1 MICIRRKQEAGFT
14 VIELMVVIGI
24 IGLLAGLLLPVL
36 NRVKDKR
43 AQSVC
48 INNIHQLITATHLH
62 ATDNNDN
69 LPWSNWLAGD
79 QPGRPGWLYEIN
91 TNAVGPARFKPETGL
106 FWSAMGQ
113 HAQMYKCP
121 LDKPQHAEF
130 RHRGQQISS
139 YVMNGAVNKYMQA
152 EYEAYRLGEFN
163 AEDIL
168 FWETDENEPR
178 FFNDGASRPDE
189 GVSPRHNRG
198 AIIGSFGNT
207 VEFIKFEDWYRE
219 VAQTNR
225 NRMWCAPSLPA
236 GRGDLPPIIY

>member
-1 MICIRRKQEAGFT
+1 MIE
-14 VIELMVVIGI
+14 VMVVVAI
-24 IGLLAGLLLPVL
+24 IGVLAGLLLPVL

-48 INNIHQLITATHLH
+48 INNIHQLIIAARLH

-69 LPWSNWLAGD
+69 LPWSNWLRGD
-79 QPGRPGWLYEIN
+79 QPGRPGWLYEID
-91 TNAVGPARFKPETGL
+91 TNQTGAAQFKPETGL
-106 FWSAMGQ
+106 FWSTMGQ
-113 HAQMYKCP
+113 HARMYKCP
-121 LDKPQHAEF
+121 LDTEQHAEF
-130 RHRGQQISS
+130 RNRGQQISS
-139 YVMNGAVNKYMQA
+139 YVMNGAVNKYNLS
-152 EYEAYRLGEFN
+152 EFEAYDLGDFN

-198 AIIGSFGNT
+198 AIIGSFGDT
-207 VEFIKFEDWYRE
+207 VEFIKFEAWYRE

-225 NRMWCAPSLPA
+225 NRVWCAPGLA
-236 GRGDLPPIIY
+236 GGRGTLPPIIY